1 MQIEEALTRL
11 GVHDGLLSAD
21 ERRTLDEQGY
31 LVIPGVLSKA
41 QADLLGHRLKLLAE
55 LEGADAGK
63 EVHQEA
69 GTARLANLVDKGNL
83 FSLCFTHPK
92 VLAGISHVLRNDLK
106 LSSLNSR
113 AALPGQGLQGLHADW
128 GEPVKA
134 GDYQVCNS
142 IWLLDDFTPDNGATR
157 AVPGTHRSG
166 QMPSDAMKDPKADH
180 PNQRIFVAPAGTVVV
195 FNSHAWH
202 GGTLNRTQKPR
213 RAIHAYFSRRQQ
225 PQQLNQRHHLSS
237 ATIAAFSPEVRCLL
251 DVE

>member
-1 MQIEEALTRL
+1 MQIEEALKRL
-11 GVHDGLLSAD
+11 GVHEGLLSAD
-21 ERRTLDEQGY
+21 ERQTLDDRGY
-31 LVIPGVLSKA
+31 LVIPHVLSEV
-41 QADLLGHRLKLLAE
+41 QVELMRRRLGLLDE

-63 EVHQEA
+63 EVHQET

-83 FSLCFTHPK
+83 FSICFTHPK

-113 AALPGQGLQGLHADW
+113 AALPGQGLQALHADW

-166 QMPSDAMKDPKADH
+166 QMPSDAMKDPRADH
-180 PNQRIFVAPAGTVVV
+180 PNQELFIAPAGTVVV
-195 FNSHAWH
+195 FNSHTWH
-202 GGTLNRTQKPR
+202 GGTLNRTPKPR
-213 RAIHAYFSRRQQ
+213 RAIHAYFARRQQ
-225 PQQLNQRHHLSS
+225 PQQLNQRHNLSP
-237 ATIAAFSPEVRCLL
+237 ATIAAFSPELRCLL
-251 DVE
+251 DVQ